1 MLFEC
6 VAIDQ
11 AETSVIVLNR
21 HEQPIFSESFSP
33 GQVAVGESTG
43 AFAPSQKRSSRQRL
57 FQDRPENR
65 ATYIFA
71 PMLLLSKA
79 PDSL

>member
-21 HEQPIFSESFSP
+21 HEQPIFSP